1 MPTHVDNSIMSKKK
15 TILLL
20 APIYERSISG
30 AAYMSQLL
38 LESSF
43 AEQFDLMHI
52 NTRFVDSIGDLEK
65 ASLRKVVLFLK
76 YLWLLVWILLTRRP
90 DAVIIC
96 PAFSKGAF
104 LKDSLYTLISGGLF
118 GRKVVWWAHAG
129 GARRLF
135 DASPLL
141 VQHYMR
147 WIARCVNWVVTVGS
161 RQRAEFSFA
170 FCPDQLFTINYG
182 IPPQEFSPG
191 RFRGRENVRVLYF
204 SNLDLTKG
212 WMVTRLAARRICALR
227 HNVYFD
233 FYGNPTL
240 NSPEETIQQAFREDG
255 CGGRICYRGPAFGED
270 KRRAFVEAD
279 VFCFP
284 TFFAHEA
291 FSVVNLE
298 ALNAAL
304 PIVTTDH
311 ASLTDAVVDGTGGVL
326 VPKNDV
332 EALVSALLRLVDDSE
347 LRQSMGRF
355 NQKRFYER
363 FTVDKFVSQWIEF
376 VSQRV

>member
-1 MPTHVDNSIMSKKK
+1 M
-15 TILLL
+15 
-20 APIYERSISG
+20 
-30 AAYMSQLL
+30 
-38 LESSF
+38 
-43 AEQFDLMHI
+43 
-52 NTRFVDSIGDLEK
+52 
-65 ASLRKVVLFLK
+65 
-76 YLWLLVWILLTRRP
+76 
-90 DAVIIC
+90 
-96 PAFSKGAF
+96 
-104 LKDSLYTLISGGLF
+104 
-118 GRKVVWWAHAG
+118 
-129 GARRLF
+129 F

-212 WMVTRLAARRICALR
+212 WMVTRLAARRMCALR

-255 CGGRICYRGPAFGED
+255 CGGRICYRGPAYGED

-355 NQKRFYER
+355 NQQRFYER
-363 FTVDKFVSQWIEF
+363 FTIDKFVSQWIEF